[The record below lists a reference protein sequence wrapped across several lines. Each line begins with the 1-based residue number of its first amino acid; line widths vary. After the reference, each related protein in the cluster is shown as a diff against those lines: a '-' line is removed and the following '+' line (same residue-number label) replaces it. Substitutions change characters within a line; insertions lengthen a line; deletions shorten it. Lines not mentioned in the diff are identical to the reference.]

1 MIYSYVTPRSHI
13 KQVISVFIEE
23 GFIVSYNGV
32 VAASRADDCG
42 RDLLNVTSHGGT
54 RRLTGIDN
62 AALASMPASRR
73 EILDVI
79 KRNGEADAE
88 RIAGSVGITLSGVRQ
103 HLTALE
109 RDGLLSHRRLRLAA
123 GRPKHLYTLT
133 AAGDALFPRAY
144 AELTNELLEYVEEED
159 PALLA
164 RIFDRRAARRLQR
177 ARSRMVGQTFAGKVA
192 VVARILDEDGYLADF
207 EAADHGRFIITEHNC
222 AVLGVALKHRHA
234 CSSELDFLQAALPEA
249 EVVRIAHRINGG
261 HVCAYL
267 VAPRLTADTEV
278 DG

>member
-1 MIYSYVTPRSHI
+1 MTSSTP
-13 KQVISVFIEE
+13 
-23 GFIVSYNGV
+23 
-32 VAASRADDCG
+32 
-42 RDLLNVTSHGGT
+42 GGSIP
-54 RRLTGIDN
+54 GIPN
-62 AALASMPASRR
+62 AALASLPASRR
-73 EILDVI
+73 DILDVI
-79 KRNGEADAE
+79 KRHGEADAE
-88 RIAGSVGITLSGVRQ
+88 RIAATIGITLSGVRQ

-123 GRPKHLYTLT
+123 GRPKHLYGLT

-144 AELTNELLEYVEEED
+144 AELANELLEYVEEED

-177 ARSRMVGQTFAGKVA
+177 ARSRTVDQTFAEKVA

-207 EAADHGRFIITEHNC
+207 EALDNGRFVITEHNC

-249 EVVRIAHRINGG
+249 EVTRIAHRINGG

-267 VAPRLTADTEV
+267 VAPRPAVEV
-278 DG
+278 DAGGSARITA